1 MFTELHRDHKGS
13 GEKQGTI
20 SRTSQALCPRRKTT
34 CRQMDR
40 TGKTDRPRI
49 YAEICII
56 LKDRR

>member
-1 MFTELHRDHKGS
+1 MFTELHRMDEGS

-20 SRTSQALCPRRKTT
+20 SRTIQALCLRRKTT
-34 CRQMDR
+34 CRQKDR
-40 TGKTDRPRI
+40 TGKTGHPRI